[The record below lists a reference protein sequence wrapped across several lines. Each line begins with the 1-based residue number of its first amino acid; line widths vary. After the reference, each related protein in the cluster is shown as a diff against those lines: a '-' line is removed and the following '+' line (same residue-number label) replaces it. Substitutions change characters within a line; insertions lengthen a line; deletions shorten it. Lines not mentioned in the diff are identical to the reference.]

1 MRVYFS
7 SDASVTMLSYNSSVE
22 VSVPCRHKLLKVL
35 SIHPCLAHRRC
46 FLWTCS
52 WRGKCRK
59 YTGGMQR
66 WVRTGQWWAVRE
78 GSMEKVSFE
87 MNFEDVMRS

>member
-1 MRVYFS
+1 MPGGAS
-7 SDASVTMLSYNSSVE
+7 SGL
-22 VSVPCRHKLLKVL
+22 VPGG
-35 SIHPCLAHRRC
+35 
-46 FLWTCS
+46 
-52 WRGKCRK
+52 GKCRK